1 MRDRIDRRYKKQDV
15 SSGNRFSRS
24 DERHG
29 IVGEGIVV
37 MSMRI
42 LISRGEMRCDA
53 GRG

>member
-1 MRDRIDRRYKKQDV
+1 M
-15 SSGNRFSRS
+15 SSGNRLNRS
-24 DERHG
+24 DERHE

-37 MSMRI
+37 MSVRI